1 MKNAVLI
8 LALAISLQ
16 GLKAEESQVPF
27 KVGDIVRL
35 TPPAFGSKNEKPCD
49 LIIEVKDIK
58 GKWVSD
64 CAHNWINSDLYL
76 YISVNLPEDIRL
88 VKHLPDPNSVNPTPA
103 ISGNTNTAWVPKV
116 TRKGRPLTPAEQNP
130 KKDAPPSELESK

>member
-1 MKNAVLI
+1 MLANSSPTFISFFKRSAIV
-8 LALAISLQ
+8 LALAISSS

-76 YISVNLPEDIRL
+76 YISVNDPEMVKL
-88 VKHLPDPNSVNPTPA
+88 VKEGIAPEGWTRGSFR
-103 ISGNTNTAWVPKV
+103 TNGVTKRTAPQKPGEVE
-116 TRKGRPLTPAEQNP
+116 G
-130 KKDAPPSELESK
+130 ESK